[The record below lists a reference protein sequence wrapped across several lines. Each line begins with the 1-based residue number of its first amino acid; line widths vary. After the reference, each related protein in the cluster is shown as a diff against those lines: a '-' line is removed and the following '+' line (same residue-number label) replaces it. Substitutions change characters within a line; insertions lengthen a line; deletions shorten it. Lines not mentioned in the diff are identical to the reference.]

1 MKDSRG
7 LTRKLSPFA
16 LRLNWS
22 LVLTLILLQLV
33 SVGRASTPVAQS
45 GTTCDPDKYICVN
58 GPPDDSGDVIK
69 DVKRNDGFCSLREA
83 IIAANSDKRS
93 GTKDGECSAGSGDDT
108 IILAADPDPSGIA
121 RYALSLS
128 DNGKEDSASTG
139 DLDILDD
146 VIIEGAGSRVTIIDS
161 SEITDRAFQILGGD
175 VTIKGVTITKSG
187 NTVAGDGG
195 GIHNSTNLTLVEST
209 LSDNHTAASGGGIYN
224 EGVLT
229 LFDSTISINTANDS
243 GGGIANA
250 SMGSVALNNSTVSGN
265 TATNDGGGI
274 FNMGLLPLHNAT
286 IADNRA
292 NNGGGVVNSDA
303 SGTVNFRNTI
313 IAGNTAT
320 SAPDCSGTLSSLGYN
335 LIQDPSSCTISGD
348 TTGNIAGQALL
359 GLLQDNGGQ
368 TETHALLPASPA
380 IDAGNPSGCFGSE
393 GLFPFDHDH
402 NLFPFDHD
410 QRGEPR
416 PTDGD
421 SNGSFICDIGAYE
434 VGRNL
439 LVLLRAFPNVD
450 NEGNPVTT
458 VHGLLDGTTEGITF
472 EIVPFSK
479 FSCEDPSS
487 TMLDPIPVT
496 AIENGYFITE
506 IPEDLSGLFL
516 IANTNHPDSGPMQ
529 SNCVPVSE
537 RNDSWPFADELIL
550 QPEGQSPRS
559 ADVDDQFIDGPGQSR
574 WFKLKVEP
582 HSELT
587 VILSGVNPDNP
598 DDTDF
603 PLPAD
608 FNLTLYRD
616 LDALFKEITAEPTS
630 DDVVRLSAQYAGAS
644 YAGASYAGASY
655 AGASYA
661 GASYAGPSYAGASY
675 AGASY
680 AGASYAG
687 ASYAGASYAGASY
700 AGDAYFGASYAGA
713 SYAGASYAGAS
724 YAGASYAEAV
734 FGGASYAQAYSDAQI
749 RGLLAVSDISG
760 TAPERIVAPTWNR
773 DEFWYIRVRSS
784 NGEATTEFPFRLEA
798 ILETGGCGGIQPLP
812 DSDPLAPGHNGTNP
826 NPTTLILYD
835 SSRLNRIEGS
845 DQINIV
851 AQLNSLA
858 DDDFVDGLALDVHSD
873 SRVEFANIQ
882 ADADDD
888 GDGVPDLVGCPLA
901 KNLVAQAIQDVVDGY
916 RTQDNSNLQYV
927 VIVGADAVIPFFRH
941 PDLSA
946 LANEDQYFPP
956 LNLSPS
962 EASLR
967 LSYVLSDDD
976 YVAKE
981 EIELSNS
988 TFPIIDSK
996 VAIGRLVE
1004 TASDISAVI
1013 DAYLNHTNNGVVQ
1026 PQTSLATG
1034 YDFLEDTANEIRDQ
1048 LAAGTNNTPD
1058 TLIHPFALPPTDE
1071 SAWTA
1076 DQLRAKLLGSRH
1088 DLVFLAGH
1096 FSGNSALAADY
1107 TTEMLAEEVA
1117 NSSVDMRNGV
1127 IFSIGCHAGY
1137 NIVNQ
1142 DGVPNVTGQPDWAQA
1157 FASKGAALIAGTGYQ
1172 YGETLTKEYSER
1184 LYTEF
1189 SKRLRLEGGPI
1200 SIGHALNAAK
1210 LAYITQ
1216 VPTIRGTHEKVLL
1229 EATVFGLPMLS
1240 VDLPG
1245 RFTPPPDQTVINP
1258 ADLTGF
1264 PEPGPGF
1271 ELGLQYADLTV
1282 NSPLIVHSV
1291 ELTDVDTGIELPGE
1305 FLSGTDGEV
1314 TFPTE
1319 PFLPLE
1325 SRNVTHPD
1333 NATLPESEAMVLR
1346 GVGFRGGNYEDIFN
1360 RLPVTGAPTTEAI
1373 ALHLSWQTEYHH
1385 PIRMNNSNYPG
1396 ALIDGQQRVL
1406 FTPAQHIAGDTLVF
1420 VDPGDSNNMVSV
1432 RMSHRRQFSQLNYR
1446 LFYSNFTEE
1455 FCEDGTCHNPAFSS
1469 PPSIIRV
1476 SAIPGDDDVTY
1487 RMTVVGDP
1495 SAGMQAVWVVWTID
1509 TGEAGSGT
1517 WQPFDLTQ
1525 REEDTRIWEGTM
1537 PLNGVDPDT
1546 IRYAVFAVNGFGL
1559 VSEAWNNGNFFTPG
1573 PDAEPNVVTE
1583 VHLEVADGDSGV
1595 FEEEVVFSAVLTG
1608 KNGQP
1613 LPPDERAGHT
1623 IEFKLGGLNVLG
1635 TTDSAGRATVTLNLL
1650 GLPGDQKLYAAF
1662 DGTDTLMAS
1671 SDVKDFTIEQQ
1682 QPQILDLGDVVVL
1695 PGQDSG
1701 VVITLVDGLGDPLRE
1716 HGVLLVL
1723 TDPTDPTNT
1732 PLFSVAGITN
1742 LFGEVSLGTLPP
1754 ELAPG
1759 DYRVTV
1765 YFNDPNN
1772 PLGAFV
1778 TSKVYKSDS
1787 DFATLTLVESP
1798 CDTAKAILHDPAEPA
1813 PNPYLES
1820 IWEPNG
1826 KFWTVQ
1832 VSVNN
1837 PDIPAGEVTI
1847 TIDSVFQ
1854 DEAVG
1859 GEADANFIVGVS
1871 DSVELRAERDGN
1883 SDGRVYHIFFTAQGG
1898 QDFTCTGEVT
1908 VPVVDHDQ
1916 SGKIIEPP
1924 VDDGPIYD
1932 STLATKQAP
1941 VATDDSANTNEDT
1954 AVSGMNVLANDTA
1967 AQQNDTLSVTAV
1979 NNNQPVGVQITLT
1992 SGALLTMQT
2001 TGNYDYDPNGQFEA
2015 LAASDST
2022 TDTFKYTV
2030 SDDDS
2035 DADIGEVTINITGLN
2050 DAPVAIDDPDITT
2063 DEDTP
2068 VTIDVL
2074 ANDTD
2079 VDGDQLTVSQFTL
2092 PASGAELNLNL
2103 DGTLTYTPT
2112 VVGQDSFTYKASD
2125 GSLES
2130 NEATVTINVI
2140 DVNLAPVANDDP
2152 DITTEE
2158 DTAVTIAVLANDTD
2172 EGNPI
2177 TDPTVVVITII
2188 AVPANGTVSVDP
2200 VLGKVTYTP
2209 NTDFYGSDSFQYTV
2223 TDEGGLTSNVA
2234 TVDITLDPVDDPP
2247 VANDDSFTTDEETEV
2262 TGNVLDNDT
2271 NVDGDALTV
2280 IQFTEPSTGTL
2291 TLLDD
2296 GSMSF
2301 IPPDDFS
2308 GTETFT
2314 YEVSDPDHNTD
2325 TATVTI
2331 TISEVN
2337 DPPVAVDDFCP
2348 RPDCPDSPDPLP
2360 QGEPVTIDVL
2370 ANDTDADDPHDA
2382 LTVVE
2387 FTQGSRGT
2395 VTTNDDGTL
2404 TYWPN
2409 SSFKGTDT
2417 FDYTISD
2424 GRGGE
2429 ATAAVTITFGGKN
2442 KSGG

>member
-1 MKDSRG
+1 MKNSRG
-7 LTRKLSPFA
+7 LTSKLSPFA
-16 LRLNWS
+16 RFLNCL
-22 LVLTLILLQLV
+22 LVLTLILPWLV
-33 SVGRASTPVAQS
+33 GVGQASTS
-45 GTTCDPDKYICVN
+45 MEVN
-58 GPPDDSGDVIK
+58 GADIKVNSTDDI
-69 DVKRNDGFCSLREA
+69 KRNDDRCTLREA

-93 GTKDGECSAGSGDDT
+93 GAKLHECPAGNGTDT
-108 IILAADPDPSGIA
+108 IILPAGI
-121 RYALSLS
+121 YTLSRS
-128 DNGKEDSASTG
+128 DNGNEDAAATG

-146 VIIEGAGSRVTIIDS
+146 LHIIGAGSGQTIIDAS
-161 SEITDRAFQILGGD
+161 DITDRAFQILSGK
-175 VTIKGVTITKSG
+175 VTIEGVTITKNG
-187 NTVAGDGG
+187 GVVAGDGG
-195 GIHNSTNLTLVEST
+195 GIHNSGKLTLVNST
-209 LSDNHTAASGGGIYN
+209 LSDNHTTARGGGIYN
-224 EGVLT
+224 AGVLT
-229 LFDSTISINTANDS
+229 LNNSTIGGKGTTVGERGNTAGD

-250 SMGSVALNNSTVSGN
+250 SSGSVTLNNSTISGN
-265 TATNDGGGI
+265 TATSDGGGI
-274 FNMGLLPLHNAT
+274 FNMGLLALHNST
-286 IADNRA
+286 IVYNSA

-303 SGTVNFRNTI
+303 NGTVNFRNTI
-313 IAGNTAT
+313 IAGNADV
-320 SAPDCSGTLSSLGYN
+320 AGGDYPDIYDTLISQGYN
-335 LIQDPSSCTISGD
+335 LIGNLGIQSFTPSTGDQVGTPESPIDP
-348 TTGNIAGQALL
+348 
-359 GLLQDNGGQ
+359 GLDPLADNGGD
-368 TETHALLPASPA
+368 TWTHALQTESPA
-380 IDAGNPSGCFGSE
+380 IDTGDPRGCYGSE
-393 GLFPFDHDH
+393 GLFAF
-402 NLFPFDHD
+402 D
-410 QRGEPR
+410 QRGQPR

-421 SNGSFICDIGAYE
+421 SDGSFRCDVGAYE
-434 VGRNL
+434 AGRGL
-439 LVLLRAFPNVD
+439 FVLLRAFPSGSN
-450 NEGNPVTT
+450 TI
-458 VHGLLDGTTEGITF
+458 VHGLLDGATEGTTF

-479 FSCEDPSS
+479 SSCEDPSF

-506 IPEDLSGLFL
+506 IPEDLGGLFL

-529 SNCVPVSE
+529 SNCVPVGE
-537 RNDSWPFADELIL
+537 RNDAWPFALELQL
-550 QPEGQSPRS
+550 QPVGNNLFS
-559 ADVDDQFIDGPGQSR
+559 AVVDDQYIDSPGQSR
-574 WFKLKVEP
+574 WFKVKVEP
-582 HSELT
+582 HGELT
-587 VILSGVNPDNP
+587 LILSGKDGP
-598 DDTDF
+598 DD

-616 LDALFKEITAEPTS
+616 LDALFQEITADPTS

-661 GASYAGPSYAGASY
+661 GASYAGPSYSGASY

-773 DEFWYIRVRSS
+773 DESWYIRVRSS

-798 ILETGGCGGIQPLP
+798 ILETGGCGNIPPLLDQLPLQPV
-812 DSDPLAPGHNGTNP
+812 GNFK
-826 NPTTLILYD
+826 TLILTNL
-835 SSRLNRIEGS
+835 SRMDRIEGTPEEKA
-845 DQINIV
+845 NLL
-851 AQLNSLA
+851 AQLDELA
-858 DDDFVDGLALDVHSD
+858 LAVDGVVVNVGLDDRVSEANYHADLESNLA
-873 SRVEFANIQ
+873 
-882 ADADDD
+882 
-888 GDGVPDLVGCPLA
+888 CPYA
-901 KNLVAQAIQDVVDGY
+901 KNLVAQAIRDIVDGY
-916 RTQDNSNLQYV
+916 RTQPDSNLQYV
-927 VIVGADAVIPFFRH
+927 VIVGADEVIPFFRH

-946 LANEDQYFPP
+946 LAKESQHFPP
-956 LNLSPS
+956 LNLSPR
-962 EASLR
+962 EAALR
-967 LSYVLSDDD
+967 LDYVLSDDD

-1013 DAYLNHTNNGVVQ
+1013 DAYRNHTNNGVVQ

-1048 LAAGTNNTPD
+1048 LAAGTKSTPD
-1058 TLIHPFALPPTDE
+1058 TLIHPFDLPPTHPD
-1071 SAWTA
+1071 AWTA
-1076 DQLRAKLLGSRH
+1076 DQLRAKLLGDRH

-1107 TTEMLAEEVA
+1107 ATEMAASEVA
-1117 NSSVDMRNGV
+1117 NSTVDMQNSIV
-1127 IFSIGCHAGY
+1127 FSIGCHAGY

-1142 DGVPNVTGQPDWAQA
+1142 DGIPGVTGQPDWAQA

-1189 SKRLRLEGGPI
+1189 SKRLRLDTGGPV

-1229 EATVFGLPMLS
+1229 EATVFGLPMLR

-1245 RFTPPPDQTVINP
+1245 RFTPPPDQTVIDP
-1258 ADLTGF
+1258 ADLNGF
-1264 PEPGPGF
+1264 ATNPGAA
-1271 ELGLQYADLTV
+1271 LGLQYADLAV
-1282 NSPLIVHSV
+1282 NSPLIVNSV

-1325 SRNVTHPD
+1325 NRNVTHPD
-1333 NATLPESEAMVLR
+1333 NNSLPESEAMVLR
-1346 GVGFRGGNYEDIFN
+1346 GVGFRGGNYQDIFN
-1360 RLPVTGAPTTEAI
+1360 ILPVTGAPTTEAI

-1396 ALIDGQQRVL
+1396 ALIDGQQRIL

-1420 VDPGDSNNMVSV
+1420 VGPEDSSNTVSV

-1476 SAIPGDDDVTY
+1476 SAIPGDDEVTY
-1487 RMTVVGDP
+1487 RMMVVGDP
-1495 SAGMQAVWVVWTID
+1495 SAGMQAVWAVWTVD
-1509 TGEAGSGT
+1509 NGEQGPGT

-1537 PLNGVDPDT
+1537 PLNGVHPDA
-1546 IRYAVFAVNGFGL
+1546 IRYAVFAVNGYGL
-1559 VSEAWNNGNFFTPG
+1559 VSEAWNNGTFFTPG

-1583 VHLEVADGDSGV
+1583 VHLEVADGSSDT
-1595 FEEEVVFSAVLTG
+1595 FEKEVTFSAVLTG
-1608 KNGQP
+1608 ENGQP
-1613 LPPDERAGHT
+1613 LPAELAEGNT
-1623 IEFKLGGLNVLG
+1623 IEFKLAGLNVLG
-1635 TTDSAGRATVTLNLL
+1635 TTDSYGRATVTLNLL

-1662 DGTDTLMAS
+1662 DGTDILKAS
-1671 SDVKDFTIEQQ
+1671 SDVVDFTIKQQ
-1682 QPQILDLGDVVVL
+1682 QPDILNLDDVTVF

-1701 VVITLVDGLGDPLRE
+1701 VVVTIVDGLGDPLRE

-1723 TDPTDPTNT
+1723 TAPPDTT
-1732 PLFSVAGITN
+1732 PLFSVARITN

-1772 PLGAFV
+1772 PLGTLS
-1778 TSKVYKSDS
+1778 TSEVYKSDS
-1787 DFATLTLVESP
+1787 DFATLTIVQWP
-1798 CDTAKAILHDPAEPA
+1798 CDNAKALLHDPDEPA
-1813 PNPYLES
+1813 PDPLLES
-1820 IWEPNG
+1820 IWEPNN
-1826 KFWTVQ
+1826 KFWKTQ
-1832 VSVNN
+1832 VVID
-1837 PDIPAGEVTI
+1837 PDSNIPADVVTI

-1854 DEAVG
+1854 DEEVG
-1859 GEADANFIVGVS
+1859 SEADARNFAGN
-1871 DSVELRAERDGN
+1871 SVELRGERAGN

-1916 SGKIIEPP
+1916 SGKIIDPP

-1941 VATDDSANTNEDT
+1941 EATDDSADTNEDT
-1954 AVSGMNVLANDTA
+1954 AVSGTNVLANDTA

-1979 NNNQPVGVQITLT
+1979 NSQTVASSPITLP
-1992 SGALLTMQT
+1992 SGALVTMQT
-2001 TGNYDYDPNGQFEA
+2001 TGNYVYDPNGRFET
-2015 LAASDST
+2015 LAASDWT
-2022 TDTFKYTV
+2022 TDTFEYTV
-2030 SDDDS
+2030 SDDDG
-2035 DADIGEVTINITGLN
+2035 DADIGEVTINISGVN
-2050 DAPVAIDDPDITT
+2050 DAPLAATDVATT
-2063 DEDTP
+2063 TKNTP
-2068 VTIDVL
+2068 LTGNVL

-2079 VDGDQLTVSQFTL
+2079 VDDGDTLTAIKVTD
-2092 PASGAELNLNL
+2092 P
-2103 DGTLTYTPT
+2103 DGTLVLNSDGTFSYTPPLEFS
-2112 VVGQDSFTYKASD
+2112 GPISFTYKASD

-2140 DVNLAPVANDDP
+2140 DVNLAPVARDDSANT
-2152 DITTEE
+2152 DE
-2158 DTAVTIAVLANDTD
+2158 DKAVTIPVLENDTD
-2172 EGNPI
+2172 DTPL
-2177 TDPTVVVITII
+2177 DPAAVVITII
-2188 AVPANGTVSVDP
+2188 AVPADGTVSVDP

-2209 NTDFYGSDSFQYTV
+2209 SADFYGSDSLQYTV
-2223 TDEGGLTSNVA
+2223 ADEGGLTSNVA
-2234 TVDITLDPVDDPP
+2234 TVNITVDPVGDPV
-2247 VANDDSFTTDEETEV
+2247 VANDDSFTGEEDTEL

-2291 TLLDD
+2291 TLLPD

-2314 YEVSDPDHNTD
+2314 YDVSDPDDNTD

-2337 DPPVAVDDFCP
+2337 DPPVANLDV
-2348 RPDCPDSPDPLP
+2348 RPDPDDPDDLDPLP

-2370 ANDTDADDPHDA
+2370 ANDTDVDDPHDM
-2382 LTVVE
+2382 LTVVQ

-2395 VTTNDDGTL
+2395 VTANADGTL
-2404 TYWPN
+2404 TYRPN
-2409 SSFKGTDT
+2409 SSFKGTDS

-2424 GRGGE
+2424 GRGGTAE
-2429 ATAAVTITFGGKN
+2429 ATVTVRLGG
-2442 KSGG
+2442 